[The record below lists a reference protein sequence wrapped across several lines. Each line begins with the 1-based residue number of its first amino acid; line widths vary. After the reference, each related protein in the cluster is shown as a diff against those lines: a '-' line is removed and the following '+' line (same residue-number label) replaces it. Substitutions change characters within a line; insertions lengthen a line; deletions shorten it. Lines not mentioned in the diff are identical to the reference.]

1 MGFNLRHLPELEV
14 LLERRKKYETD
25 EDFLRAVV
33 GKSDSIAG
41 PNKSVEYL
49 DSIYEKIKNKEKK
62 EEIEKSGEDE

>member
-1 MGFNLRHLPELEV
+1 MGFNVRYLPELEV

-25 EDFLRAVV
+25 EDFLWAVV